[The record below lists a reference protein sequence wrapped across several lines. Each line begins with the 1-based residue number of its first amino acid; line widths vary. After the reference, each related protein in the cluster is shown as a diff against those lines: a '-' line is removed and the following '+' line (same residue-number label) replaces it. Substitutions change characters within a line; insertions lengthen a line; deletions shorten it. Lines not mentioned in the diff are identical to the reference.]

1 SPMVLSELLR
11 DIATAIDCVK
21 LYVDRNRSFD
31 PKNILNSIRITL
43 ITIRIHMQR
52 VMQVIN
58 YGHSLG
64 VAVFNDGV
72 KTNVLAGKMA
82 GRFTPS
88 NPFNNN
94 AEIA

>member
-52 VMQVIN
+52 V
-58 YGHSLG
+58 
-64 VAVFNDGV
+64 
-72 KTNVLAGKMA
+72 
-82 GRFTPS
+82 S
-88 NPFNNN
+88 NEALHYQGLLNMPNWQ
-94 AEIA
+94 